1 MLIQLIQ
8 QRPVGTAVADVWFW
22 LDVQGD
28 VQQNTRVLPLPS
40 HLMYRLDDEFSQI
53 RTRFCLVILVR
64 DWVVMQPRPQLH
76 SYCEKG
82 LVMRVQVLIPSLM
95 RCMAYVQDMIQS
107 LHLHVDS
114 LKNQVGSLLDE
125 AEAKDRLVTAINL
138 QLDIRD
144 KRIRDLTKQLQE
156 AVGRLAETSSALEA
170 KSGLLSE
177 REQVCLS
184 RLCVLHTGISAD
196 CHTCCI
202 ALRADDLS
210 FESSPLSI
218 SCKATYG
225 GSDGTMYDT
234 ADQYNSAL
242 TEH

>member
-1 MLIQLIQ
+1 
-8 QRPVGTAVADVWFW
+8 
-22 LDVQGD
+22 
-28 VQQNTRVLPLPS
+28 
-40 HLMYRLDDEFSQI
+40 
-53 RTRFCLVILVR
+53 
-64 DWVVMQPRPQLH
+64 
-76 SYCEKG
+76 
-82 LVMRVQVLIPSLM
+82 
-95 RCMAYVQDMIQS
+95 MACVQDMIQS

-156 AVGRLAETSSALEA
+156 AVGRLAEASSALEA

-196 CHTCCI
+196 CDTCCI
-202 ALRADDLS
+202 ALPADDLS
-210 FESSPLSI
+210 FESLPLSI

-234 ADQYNSAL
+234 ADQCNSAL